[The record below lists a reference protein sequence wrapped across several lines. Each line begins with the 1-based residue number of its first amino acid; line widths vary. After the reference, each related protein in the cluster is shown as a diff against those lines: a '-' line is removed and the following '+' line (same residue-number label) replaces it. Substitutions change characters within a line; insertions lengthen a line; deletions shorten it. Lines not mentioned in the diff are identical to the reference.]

1 MFIAHGDLEVI
12 DFKGIC
18 FLMDHPKLF
27 WICTF
32 SSTYTSIRKITN
44 GLNKSDV
51 QNLTVKVF
59 LFNFKVTHESN
70 HCSLC
75 IPPAEH
81 ICISGS

>member
-32 SSTYTSIRKITN
+32 SSTYTSIRRITN

-59 LFNFKVTHESN
+59 ASKCEEIINSVQLQSN
-70 HCSLC
+70 T
-75 IPPAEH
+75 
-81 ICISGS
+81 

>member
-12 DFKGIC
+12 GFKGIC

-32 SSTYTSIRKITN
+32 SSTYTSIRRITN

-59 LFNFKVTHESN
+59 
-70 HCSLC
+70 
-75 IPPAEH
+75 A
-81 ICISGS
+81 